1 MIAIKGNAASFQKP
15 SSLQALTD
23 MSALTTDFKG
33 AGFPTWITHFI
44 LKTLSAKKD
53 MTEIRFKTEYSTQ
66 WGEVVNLCY
75 KTAGRAPQQVAM
87 HTDDGRTWECA
98 IKVAPFTQI
107 EYHYAVVRQDNM
119 EIVRTMR
126 QGVFKLLTGK
136 ERRVVTYDQWAANDI
151 NDVFLHTAFSQ
162 CAFKAGEKGRL
173 PCAPNNGNTLCLHTT
188 PPPAGCS
195 WGVAGGSEALGSWK
209 GSEARR
215 LTQTGPY
222 EFSAMLEEEDLVHGL
237 EYKYVLINDE
247 DASKP
252 CVWETGENR
261 VLSPQ
266 KDEGA
271 ERMVFNDGGV
281 RIACTP
287 WRGAGVVIP
296 VFSLRSEGSQ
306 GIGDFGDL
314 RRFITWAS
322 SVRFK
327 CVQILPIN
335 DTTSSGTW
343 HDSYPYN
350 GISVFALHPV
360 YLDLREWEDWS
371 RFAFYKKKAEELNRL
386 PKADYEAAFALKM
399 EFLSELY
406 LAFGEEVMETSA
418 FHAFFDSNERWLIP
432 YACYCREK
440 AQRLGYATADDLAF
454 FYFTQ
459 FLLHRQMVAAHDTAR
474 QCGVIL
480 KGDIPIG
487 VCADSVPATIDRQL
501 FHFDGSA
508 GAPPDD
514 FAREGQNWGFPT
526 YNWEM
531 MKEDGY
537 RWWKERLGSMSQYF
551 DAYRID
557 HVLGFFR
564 IWEIPTC
571 QVQGLMG
578 HFRPALPLD
587 ENEIREWGFD
597 ADIERYCRP
606 FVTKAEMELL
616 EQQFPHAGLCNF
628 LKQAADGT
636 FELQEHADT
645 QRKIALLDCDEG
657 LKKALMCVAAEVL
670 FIKDPDRK
678 GYHPRILAHETR
690 AFQTLD
696 SHCRQAFKCL
706 YEDFFYRRHN
716 QFWAQK
722 ALEKMGEI
730 MVPKGDKIM
739 DSMLPCAEDL
749 GMVPDSVKGVLEQ
762 LQILSLEIQRMPKKF
777 GVRFDN
783 LEENPYLSVSTIA
796 THDMPP
802 FRLWW
807 RENREQTQM
816 FYHDVLHR
824 EGEAPEDATPEIC
837 EQVVSEHLKCP
848 SMLCANSLQDYM
860 AIDGSLRNPYYEEE
874 QINVPS
880 NPNQYWNYRMHLTIE
895 QLVGASSFNEKLRM
909 LIKSSGR

>member
-1 MIAIKGNAASFQKP
+1 
-15 SSLQALTD
+15 
-23 MSALTTDFKG
+23 
-33 AGFPTWITHFI
+33 
-44 LKTLSAKKD
+44 
-53 MTEIRFKTEYSTQ
+53 MTEIEFKIEYATQ
-66 WGEVVNLCY
+66 WGEILCLCHE
-75 KTAGRAPQQVAM
+75 TAGSTLQQTIM
-87 HTDDGRTWECA
+87 HTSDGQIWECS
-98 IKVAPFTQI
+98 IEVAPFALV
-107 EYHYAVVRQDNM
+107 EYHYMVARQEDM
-119 EIVRTMR
+119 KTVRTMR
-126 QGVFKLLTGK
+126 QGIFKLLTGREK
-136 ERRVVTYDQWAANDI
+136 RIVAHDHWAANDI
-151 NDVFLHTAFSQ
+151 NDVFLHTAFSK
-162 CAFKAGEKGRL
+162 CVFKAGGGNKRQWSS
-173 PCAPNNGNTLCLHTT
+173 NGANTLCLHTT
-188 PPPAGCS
+188 PPPAGCW
-195 WGVAGGSEALGSWK
+195 WGIVGSSKTLGEWQEGGAK
-209 GSEARR
+209 R

-222 EFSAMLEEEDLVHGL
+222 EFCTMLEEKDAIRGL
-237 EYKYVLINDE
+237 EYKYVLVND
-247 DASKP
+247 DSSKP
-252 CVWETGENR
+252 YVWEAGENR
-261 VLSPQ
+261 VLPPL
-266 KDEGA
+266 KEGG
-271 ERMVFNDGGV
+271 RMVVNDGGV

-296 VFSLRSEGSQ
+296 VFSLRSDGSQ

-314 RRFITWAS
+314 RQFVSWSAS
-322 SVRFK
+322 VGFK

-360 YLDLREWEDWS
+360 YLDLREWKDWS
-371 RFAFYKKKAEELNRL
+371 GFTPYKEQAKEINRL

-399 EFLSELY
+399 DFLSALY
-406 LAFGEEVMETSA
+406 LAFGEEIMETSA
-418 FHAFFDSNERWLIP
+418 FHAFFDTNEKWLIP

-440 AQRLGYATADDLAF
+440 AQAIRLAGADDLAF

-459 FLLHRQMVAAHDTAR
+459 FLLHRQMMAAHDTAR

-487 VCADSVPATIDRQL
+487 VCADSVPATVDCQL

-526 YNWEM
+526 YNWEDM
-531 MKEDGY
+531 GKDGY
-537 RWWKERLGSMSQYF
+537 RWWKERLRSMGQFF

-564 IWEIPTC
+564 IWEIPSC

-578 HFRPALPLD
+578 HFRPALPLS
-587 ENEIREWGFD
+587 EKEIHGWGFH
-597 ADIERYCRP
+597 ANIERYCRP
-606 FVTKAEMELL
+606 FVTKAERERLK
-616 EQQFPHAGLCNF
+616 EQFPHADLDHF
-628 LKQAADGT
+628 LIQAADDS
-636 FELQEHADT
+636 FELREHVDT
-645 QRKIALLDCDEG
+645 QRKIAGLDCDEK
-657 LKKALMCVAAEVL
+657 LKKALMEIAAEVL
-670 FIKDPDRK
+670 FIKDPDGG
-678 GYHPRILAHETR
+678 GYHPRIMGHETR
-690 AFQTLD
+690 VFQTLD
-696 SHCRQAFKCL
+696 NHCRQAFNSL

-722 ALEKMGEI
+722 ALEKMEKI
-730 MVPKGDKIM
+730 MVPSGDEIM

-749 GMVPDSVKGVLEQ
+749 GMVPSSVKGVLER

-783 LEENPYLSVSTIA
+783 LKENPYLSVSTIA

-807 RENREQTQM
+807 HENREETQV
-816 FYHDVLHR
+816 FYHEVLKR
-824 EGEAPEDATPEIC
+824 EGDAPEDATPEIC

-860 AIDGSLRNPYYEEE
+860 AIDGDLRNPYYEEE

-895 QLVGASSFNEKLRM
+895 QLAGASSFNEKLRM